1 MGRGLDRTIARYL
14 RDEVAAHAP
23 AQRARLAATSRR
35 AAPRSL
41 DELGRVETV
50 TLADVSDPASIL
62 LRPRWPT
69 GRGRRGRKRRAEVVR
84 RYKPVHWI
92 VQSGVALGSSE
103 CDLGRLARI
112 GARWLSGS
120 GVGDDDV
127 VLGILPAGP
136 HLPYW
141 QLVLGARHL
150 GVSAFHVPPVPR
162 AEDASRLRPT
172 VVVGRPADLA
182 RLLAADGSSD
192 GQVDWRSRVRVVIA
206 TGQPL
211 DDGMRARLQAVLSAA
226 DAVVLWSWAPP
237 GVRALWWECG
247 RGTDL
252 HTWPEAEVVQVVDPL
267 SGEPVPPGADGEIV
281 WTALGW
287 FGSVLVRMRT
297 GLFAALES
305 GPCPACARPGPRLR
319 VSTGEPS
326 FLRVLD
332 RHAGVAAW
340 QAELRVVDGYE
351 ELLVFLSLTR
361 ATPLP
366 RLLADL
372 DADLGA
378 TQYVVLDQ
386 KALDARLALHDDSR
400 VVDLRS

>member
-1 MGRGLDRTIARYL
+1 MARGPEKTIGRYL
-14 RDEVAAHAP
+14 KDEVAAHAP
-23 AQRARLAATSRR
+23 AQRARLAAASRR

-41 DELGRVETV
+41 DELARVETV
-50 TLADVSDPASIL
+50 SLADVTDPASVV
-62 LRPRWPT
+62 LRPPWPK
-69 GRGRRGRKRRAEVVR
+69 GGGRRARRRRAEVAR

-92 VQSGVALGSSE
+92 VQSGLALGSSE
-103 CDLGRLARI
+103 CDLERLGRI

-120 GVGDDDV
+120 GVREDDV
-127 VLGILPAGP
+127 VLGVLPAGP

-141 QLVLGARHL
+141 QLVLGARRL
-150 GVSAFHVPPVPR
+150 GVSALHLPPVPG
-162 AEDASRLRPT
+162 AEEAARLRPT

-182 RLLAADGSSD
+182 RLLVTGGAG
-192 GQVDWRSRVRVVIA
+192 GREVDWRSRVRVVIA

-211 DDGMRARLQAVLSAA
+211 DDGMRARLQAALSAS
-226 DAVVLWSWAPP
+226 DAVVLWAWAPP
-237 GVRALWWECG
+237 GVRALWWECE
-247 RGTDL
+247 RGTEL

-267 SGEPVPPGADGEIV
+267 SGEAVPPGADGEIV

-287 FGSVLVRMRT
+287 FGSVLVRLRT
-297 GLFAALES
+297 GVFAAVEPQ
-305 GPCPACARPGPRLR
+305 PCPACSLPGPRLR

-340 QAELRVVDGYE
+340 QAELRVVEGYE
-351 ELLVFLSLTR
+351 ELLVFLAPSPD
-361 ATPLP
+361 TPLP
-366 RLLADL
+366 ALLAEL

-378 TQYVVLDQ
+378 TQYVVVDHE
-386 KALDARLALHDDSR
+386 ALDARLALHDDRR